1 MHLIVFSTFLT
12 PRIKYIFNFIFKDIL
27 KAEVEFTGNSQY
39 FLQSDNIKISYGDA
53 PLADELFFKSTS
65 LLLSN
70 KVEEHNLKTTLFG
83 EYQVPF
89 PVKDSLLPFDV
100 FAASFFVVSR
110 YEEYLHQKTSTED
123 FTANKSYQYKWK
135 ILDRPVVDEWAL
147 ILKNLILKKYP
158 GFKFHDKKFI
168 QQPTINF
175 TIVPNAPDGFLS
187 KTKFYISSVFK
198 KENAYLT
205 SKIDRIT
212 GLGIDNE
219 AVLSDLEKSLE
230 KKSNPLYFIN
240 FPNVSD
246 EYIRRNGVSTLLAE
260 KSVGLLRPCDRETQK
275 GSEIKEAILKLK
287 KIHPE
292 QINLIS
298 QQLEVL
304 RFPTCY
310 LNLLNSGITSDY
322 SMGYS
327 ETAGFRAG
335 TCTPFNWYDL
345 QLEKVTPLNVK
356 SYCICDGVFQYTH
369 LEEAKKMVNDYIDA
383 VKVVDGS
390 FFSSWQLRSLSDHYK
405 YKKLKAVFEEMMK
418 SAGNYGRVD
427 F

>member
-1 MHLIVFSTFLT
+1 MHLIVFSTLLT

-27 KAEVEFTGNSQY
+27 KTEVEFTGNSQY
-39 FLQSDNIKISYGDA
+39 FLQSENIKISYGDA
-53 PLADELFFKSTS
+53 PIADELFFKCTS

-70 KVEEHNLKTTLFG
+70 KVEEFNLKTTLFG

-100 FAASFFVVSR
+100 FAASFFIVSR

-123 FTANKSYQYKWK
+123 FKASKSHQYKWK
-135 ILDRPVVDEWAL
+135 ILDKPIIDEWAL

-158 GFKFHDKKFI
+158 SFKFHDKKFV

-175 TIVPNAPDGFLS
+175 TITPNVPDGFLS
-187 KTKFYISSVFK
+187 KTKFFISSVFK
-198 KENAYLT
+198 KENVYLT
-205 SKIDRIT
+205 SKFDKIT
-212 GLGIDNE
+212 GLGVDNE
-219 AVLSDLEKSLE
+219 AVLTDLEKSLG

-240 FPNVSD
+240 FPNVPD
-246 EYIRRNGVSTLLAE
+246 EYIRKNGISDLLAE
-260 KSVGLLRPCDRETQK
+260 KSVGLLRPCASEAQK
-275 GSEIKEAILKLK
+275 VSEIKESILKLK

-292 QINLIS
+292 QINLTS

-304 RFPTCY
+304 RFPICY

-322 SMGYS
+322 SMGYAD
-327 ETAGFRAG
+327 TAGFRAG

-356 SYCICDGVFQYTH
+356 SYCISDSVLQFKH
-369 LEEAKKMVNDYIDA
+369 LEEAKRLINDYIDA

-390 FFSSWQLRSLSDHYK
+390 FFSSWELRSLSDHYK
-405 YKKLKAVFEEMMK
+405 YKKLKTIFGEMLK
-418 SAGNYGRVD
+418 SAGN
-427 F
+427 